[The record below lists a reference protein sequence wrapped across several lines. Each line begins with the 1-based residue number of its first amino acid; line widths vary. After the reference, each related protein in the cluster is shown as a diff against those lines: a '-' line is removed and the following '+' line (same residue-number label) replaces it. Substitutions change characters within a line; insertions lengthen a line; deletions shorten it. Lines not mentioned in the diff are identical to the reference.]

1 MSGDCKSLIIL
12 LVIRINDLGNLIELY
27 PGFKSD
33 CCETKESYLTA
44 VTHLST
50 NAAGRFDAV
59 FNELNSCQDEL
70 CHQLAKACILPHKV
84 QMGNML
90 YLFTIEK
97 AIKKKEDITAAQAAD
112 KEKGKGE
119 SSKKKAAAL
128 DAAHIGSRRN
138 KRGAADNENNE
149 EGSVYLMTILDF
161 LNGSAREI
169 KTMLAHEDG
178 VFDENVY
185 CKILS
190 YMFEKSVEAYIQRLV
205 MLIIQQ

>member
-1 MSGDCKSLIIL
+1 
-12 LVIRINDLGNLIELY
+12 
-27 PGFKSD
+27 
-33 CCETKESYLTA
+33 
-44 VTHLST
+44 
-50 NAAGRFDAV
+50 
-59 FNELNSCQDEL
+59 
-70 CHQLAKACILPHKV
+70 
-84 QMGNML
+84 MGNML

-97 AIKKKEDITAAQAAD
+97 AIKKKEDVAGAQAAD

-128 DAAHIGSRRN
+128 DAAHNDSRRN
-138 KRGAADNENNE
+138 NRGAADNENDE
-149 EGSVYLMTILDF
+149 EGSVYLTTILDF

-178 VFDENVY
+178 VFDESAY

-190 YMFEKSVEAYIQRLV
+190 YMFEKIVEALIQRLV